1 MKQKKLYFN
10 LFKWPERMRNI
21 STLNDVHQQFAEYF
35 DIPALKPYA
44 YLLSKKGSE
53 GHICL
58 HLDKIKEEQDNL
70 PESYQKITT
79 GKEILESIPLV
90 GLQGNDK
97 QPFVVYQDRLYLQRY
112 FRYETNFLQRI
123 GAFLATEKT
132 LLPERMALLQNQQPL
147 ISKLFAGGVVND
159 NSDPADWQLAAA
171 ITGVLNNFTIITGGP
186 GTGKTTTVA
195 KILAILFATDPRL
208 KVALAAPTGKAAARM
223 AESLR
228 NTNLEV
234 DASISQQFRQLQP
247 ATIHRLLKSIS
258 GSPYFRHNKTN
269 PLNYDV
275 VIVDECSMIDV
286 ALFAKLLDAI
296 HPDTRLILLGDKD
309 QLASVEAGSLFGD
322 LCQAQEPLNGFSAER
337 RRFINSFIADEQR
350 HIPAAHE
357 QQESHHP
364 LFQHLVELRHSHRFT
379 GNTGIGKFSKAIIAN
394 QVPVIQSF
402 FPPSADEQVVIDP
415 SADVKLFEDFIAR
428 YAAFI
433 QERDIAT
440 ALKLLNAQRV
450 LTAVREGPQG
460 LYTVNKQIEKY
471 LYDKKLITAH
481 SEFYENR
488 PVILTRNYYEH
499 GLFNGDTGIIRAD
512 ENGVLMAWFEDSTGA
527 LKAVLP
533 GYLTQA
539 ETAFAMTIH
548 KSQGSEFG
556 EVLVLL
562 PDTTDVPILTREL
575 LYTAVSRARHKVY
588 VQGSPEVILMAA
600 ERFVERASGIA
611 ARFREVAENAD

>member
-1 MKQKKLYFN
+1 
-10 LFKWPERMRNI
+10 MRYI
-21 STLNDVHQQFAEYF
+21 PTLNDVHQQFAEYF

-58 HLDKIKEEQDNL
+58 HLDKIKEAEEQL
-70 PESYQKITT
+70 PEAYKKLETSNS
-79 GKEILESIPLV
+79 ILEKIPLV
-90 GLQGNDK
+90 GRHGDDK
-97 QPFVVYQDRLYLQRY
+97 QPFVIYQDRLYLQRY
-112 FRYETNFLQRI
+112 FRYETAFLQHI
-123 GAFLATEKT
+123 QQFLAAEKK
-132 LLPERMALLQNQQPL
+132 LLPERMALLESQQPL
-147 ISKLFAGGVVND
+147 IRQLFATTATATAN
-159 NSDPADWQLAAA
+159 NEPADWQLAAA
-171 ITGVLNNFTIITGGP
+171 ITGVLHNFTIITGGP

-195 KILAILFATDPRL
+195 KLLAILYATDPAL

-228 NTNLEV
+228 NTPIGADNTIT
-234 DASISQQFRQLQP
+234 DKFRLLQP
-247 ATIHRLLKSIS
+247 ATIHRLLKSTS
-258 GSPYFRHNKTN
+258 GSPYFKHNKEH
-269 PLNYDV
+269 PLNYNV
-275 VIVDECSMIDV
+275 VIIDECSMIDV

-296 HPDTRLILLGDKD
+296 DPHTRLILLGDKD

-322 LCQAQEPLNGFSAER
+322 LCQAQGTLNLFTPER
-337 RRFINSFIADEQR
+337 RRFINSFMADEQK
-350 HIPAAHE
+350 HIPLT
-357 QQESHHP
+357 QESNHQHP

-394 QVPVIQSF
+394 NVPVIRSF
-402 FPPSADEQVVIDP
+402 FPPSADEQVIIDP
-415 SADVKLFEDFIAR
+415 TSNAQLFNDFIAR

-433 QERDIAT
+433 TEKDIAT
-440 ALKLLNAQRV
+440 ALRLLNAQRV

-460 LYTVNKQIEKY
+460 LYAVNKQIEKY
-471 LYDKKLITAH
+471 LYDKRLISAH
-481 SEFYENR
+481 TPFYENR
-488 PVILTRNYYEH
+488 PIILTRNYYEH
-499 GLFNGDTGIIRAD
+499 GLFNGDTGIIRPD
-512 ENGVLMAWFEDSTGA
+512 EKGALMAWFEDSNGQ

-556 EVLVLL
+556 EVLVIL

-575 LYTAVSRARHKVY
+575 LYTAVSRAKSKVY

-611 ARFREVAENAD
+611 TRFQEIK